1 MLDLPPELL
10 LLSGQNKTKIDMKQR
25 VVITGLGV
33 VSPVGNNIADFWQNL
48 TNGKCGIDF
57 IKGFDEFDLPIKVAG
72 QVKDFNGEE
81 QGLERNDIRRNDP
94 YCQFALAAANQA
106 MKDSGLKSGENIAPE
121 RLGTYIGSGI
131 GGMQTFVAETEKLMN
146 EGVGRISPLFVP
158 MMIGNI
164 ASGNVAI
171 KYKAQGVCLPV
182 VTACATGTHAAGE
195 AYRAIKHGY
204 ADAIIAGGA
213 EASVHP
219 LAIGGFANSKA
230 LSRSE
235 DPLKASIPFNANR
248 NGFVIAEGAGVV
260 VMESLENALKRGA
273 HIYAEVVGYGN
284 SCDAHHVTA
293 PSPDGLPASRA
304 IRQSLDEAGFDA
316 EKDTIYINAH
326 GTSTPLNDKSETAA
340 IKLALGEEAARKAMI
355 SSTKSMT
362 GHMLGAAG
370 AVELIAATLALKEGV
385 VPPTIGL
392 DTPDPECDLDYV
404 PNVARK
410 ADVTVA
416 ISNSLGFG
424 GHNACV
430 ALRKWNG

>member
-1 MLDLPPELL
+1 ME
-10 LLSGQNKTKIDMKQR
+10 QR

-33 VSPVGNNIADFWQNL
+33 ISPVGNNINDFWQSL
-48 TNGKCGIDF
+48 SQGKCGIDL
-57 IKGFDEFDLPIKVAG
+57 IKGFEDYELPISVAG
-72 QVKDFNGEE
+72 QVKNFAPEE
-81 QGLERNDIRRNDP
+81 HGLERNDVRRNDL
-94 YCQFALAAANQA
+94 YCQFALAAAYQA
-106 MKDSGLKSGENIAPE
+106 MQDSGLKSGENIDPE

-131 GGMQTFVAETEKLMN
+131 GGMNTFVTETEKLLH
-146 EGVGRISPLFVP
+146 EGVHRISPLFVP

-164 ASGNVAI
+164 AAGNVAI
-171 KYKAQGVCLPV
+171 KYNAQGVCLPV

-195 AYRAIKHGY
+195 AFRAIKHGY

-213 EASVHP
+213 EASIHP
-219 LAIGGFANSKA
+219 LSIGGFANSKA
-230 LSRSE
+230 LSRST
-235 DPLKASIPFNANR
+235 DPNIASIPFSANR
-248 NGFVIAEGAGVV
+248 NGFVMGEGAGILVF
-260 VMESLENALKRGA
+260 ESLEHAQKRGA
-273 HIYAEVVGYGN
+273 KIYAEVVGYGN

-293 PSPDGLPASRA
+293 PSPDGIPASRA
-304 IRQSLDEAGFDA
+304 IKQSLTEAQFDA
-316 EKDTIYINAH
+316 EKDVLYINAH

-340 IKLALGEEAARKAMI
+340 IKLAIGEEAARKAMI

-362 GHMLGAAG
+362 GHMLGATG
-370 AVELIAATLALKEGV
+370 AVELIAATLTLKNGV

-392 DTPDPECDLDYV
+392 NDPDPECDLDYV

-424 GHNACV
+424 GHNSCV